1 MNGIDLCRDYRQKL
15 AKADRNMIQMTEDMR
30 NGWCVVTVSGRADG
44 ESADELESA
53 LRSAVEANARVVAD
67 FAALAYI
74 SSAGLRAVLQA
85 ARAAQNRHSEFALCS
100 LNEFVRKV
108 FEMSGLDRLLHIYGE
123 LPC

>member
-1 MNGIDLCRDYRQKL
+1 
-15 AKADRNMIQMTEDMR
+15 MIQMTEDMR